1 MTTSELNIIGLSL
14 DIIGVI
20 ILFFF
25 GLPPRIK
32 KGGTI
37 NLILEQT
44 DNNEDKKWKIYD
56 FISKLGLLLIIIGF
70 SIQLYSNYKN

>member
-25 GLPPRIK
+25 GLPPRIN

-44 DNNEDKKWKIYD
+44 DTKEDKKWKIYN
-56 FISKLGLLLIIIGF
+56 FISNLGLILIIIGF
-70 SIQLYSNYKN
+70 SIQLYSNYKT